1 MVFEAV
7 GDRRLTMHGDLHIWK
22 KDKESS
28 LFLPHKN
35 PVAKKRT
42 LVNVGYS
49 LCTVGRQSSITLML
63 KPGDKAP
70 DFALRASDKSLV
82 KLSEQRGK
90 NIVLLFFPFAF
101 TGVCTK
107 ELCFMRDSLADYE
120 RLDAQILA
128 VSVDSPY
135 TLAKW
140 KDEQKFNF
148 PMLSDFNK
156 TASKKYD
163 ALYKEFGLGLKGVS
177 KRSAF
182 VIDKEG
188 VVRYAEVLENAGE
201 LPNFEAVKKTLQSLN

>member
-1 MVFEAV
+1 MWDILRVPCAV
-7 GDRRLTMHGDLHIWK
+7 NFP
-22 KDKESS
+22 S
-28 LFLPHKN
+28 
-35 PVAKKRT
+35 
-42 LVNVGYS
+42 
-49 LCTVGRQSSITLML
+49 LML

-156 TASKKYD
+156 TVSKKYD